1 MEGKDYSSENI
12 ILVETLNDY
21 LSSISEIREQV
32 KKDEGPDPSNQHFY
46 FRGQANSDWDI
57 IPSVY
62 RGNLL
67 ASEADLIRSAYL
79 RNPIEFRAFASNFER
94 LTKLQHYGL
103 PTRLLDVTTN
113 PLVALYFACQ
123 PHDEIEEDEVTSS
136 KRMITT
142 DGAVFYKRAYG
153 RGFQDIEIETVA
165 LLSSQNIQGD
175 LTLEKCLQSLIENG
189 LYSSTAAQECRNNG
203 YKSLIESL
211 QSNYFVVST
220 LNNERL
226 IRQSGAFLLPGHY
239 NIFLKPNDIGKSL
252 IQRGMCNLNDE
263 FETTYFIIPS
273 EKKAEILDELDLYN
287 INEGSLFPELE
298 HQLSYIRQKRFL
310 VGASQIGQFN
320 RVQEMNDQEGT
331 DKSSIFLDDVDTE
344 KIFLSVLSQHSIPLA
359 YIQEALDTLKSDLC
373 LDWYQKES
381 VISTMRLHL
390 TKLFATK
397 PEFERI
403 SATERSKEIIS
414 AILQEIKQQG
424 S

>member
-1 MEGKDYSSENI
+1 M
-12 ILVETLNDY
+12 
-21 LSSISEIREQV
+21 
-32 KKDEGPDPSNQHFY
+32 
-46 FRGQANSDWDI
+46 
-57 IPSVY
+57 
-62 RGNLL
+62 
-67 ASEADLIRSAYL
+67 
-79 RNPIEFRAFASNFER
+79 
-94 LTKLQHYGL
+94 
-103 PTRLLDVTTN
+103 TTN

-344 KIFLSVLSQHSIPLA
+344 KIFLSVLSQHSISSA